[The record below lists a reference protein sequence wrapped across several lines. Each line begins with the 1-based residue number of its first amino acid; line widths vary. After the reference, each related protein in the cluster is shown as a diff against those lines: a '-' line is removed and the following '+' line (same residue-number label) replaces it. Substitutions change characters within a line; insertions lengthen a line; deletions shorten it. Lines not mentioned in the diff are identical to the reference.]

1 VRVRGA
7 SSAPGTTIVLLVRGG
22 MRGTLAPASGVPGRT
37 GLNHATIRPAC
48 RGRTTTTRG
57 TLGLFDGLLGLLSH
71 DVGIDLGT
79 ANTLVTVRNR
89 GIVISEPSVV
99 AMDTRSKRV
108 LAIGAEAKR
117 MVGRTPANIVAI
129 RPLRDGVISDFDV
142 TEQMIRYFINK
153 VHDRYA
159 RIPRPRVLV
168 GIPSG
173 VTEVEKRAVRDATI
187 NAGARWARL
196 IEEPM
201 AAAIGAGL
209 PVSEP
214 SGSLIV
220 DIGGGTTEVAV
231 VSLGG
236 IVVSRSVRI
245 GGDEMDTD
253 IVAFARRE
261 YNLLMGERTAEE
273 IKIAVGS
280 AYPDENADRT
290 VTFRGRDL
298 LTGLP
303 RSVEV
308 GGDQI
313 REALEPSVVQIVEA
327 IKETIEETPPEL
339 VADIMDQGIVLA
351 GGGALLAGLDRRVA
365 EATQMPVH
373 IADDPLTCVVRGTG
387 RVLEDLDTLERVLVA
402 EQYTRAPR

>member
-1 VRVRGA
+1 MPARNRIVP
-7 SSAPGTTIVLLVRGG
+7 APPSIVPQ
-22 MRGTLAPASGVPGRT
+22 APA
-37 GLNHATIRPAC
+37 HATQHP
-48 RGRTTTTRG
+48 GG
-57 TLGLFDGLLGLLSH
+57 SLGLLDGLLGLLSH

-142 TEQMIRYFINK
+142 TEQMIRYFISK

-231 VSLGG
+231 ISLGG

-253 IVAFARRE
+253 IVGFARRE

-280 AYPDENADRT
+280 AYPTEGGDERT

-308 GGDQI
+308 GSDQI
-313 REALEPSVVQIVEA
+313 REALEPSIAQIIDA

-351 GGGALLAGLDRRVA
+351 GGGALLVGLDRRVA

-387 RVLEDLDTLERVLVA
+387 RVLEELDQLERVLVS
-402 EQYTRAPR
+402 EQFTRAPR

>member
-1 VRVRGA
+1 
-7 SSAPGTTIVLLVRGG
+7 
-22 MRGTLAPASGVPGRT
+22 
-37 GLNHATIRPAC
+37 
-48 RGRTTTTRG
+48 
-57 TLGLFDGLLGLLSH
+57 LGLFDGLLGLLSH

-173 VTEVEKRAVRDATI
+173 VTEVEKRAVRDATV
-187 NAGARWARL
+187 NAGARWSRL

-231 VSLGG
+231 ISLGG
-236 IVVSRSVRI
+236 IVVSRSIRI

-253 IVAFARRE
+253 IVSFARRE

-280 AYPDENADRT
+280 AHPSESGEERT

-313 REALEPSVVQIVEA
+313 REALEPSILQIVDA

-351 GGGALLAGLDRRVA
+351 GGGALLSGLDRRVA

-387 RVLEDLDTLERVLVA
+387 RVLEDLDTLERVLVS
-402 EQYTRAPR
+402 EQFTRAPR

>member
-1 VRVRGA
+1 MGF
-7 SSAPGTTIVLLVRGG
+7 
-22 MRGTLAPASGVPGRT
+22 
-37 GLNHATIRPAC
+37 
-48 RGRTTTTRG
+48 
-57 TLGLFDGLLGLLSH
+57 FDGLLGLLSH

-99 AMDTRSKRV
+99 AMDTRTKHV

-117 MVGRTPANIVAI
+117 MVGRTPASIIAM

-142 TEQMIRYFINK
+142 TEQMLRYFIKK

-159 RIPRPRVLV
+159 QISRPRVLV

-236 IVVSRSVRI
+236 IVVSRSIRI
-245 GGDEMDTD
+245 GGDEMDSD
-253 IVAFARRE
+253 IVSFARRE

-280 AYPDENADRT
+280 AYPDDKADERT

-313 REALEPSVVQIVEA
+313 REALEPSIAQIVDA

-339 VADIMDQGIVLA
+339 VADVMDQGIVLA

-387 RVLEDLDTLERVLVA
+387 RVLEDLDTLERVLVS
-402 EQYTRAPR
+402 EQFTRAPR

>member
-1 VRVRGA
+1 
-7 SSAPGTTIVLLVRGG
+7 
-22 MRGTLAPASGVPGRT
+22 
-37 GLNHATIRPAC
+37 
-48 RGRTTTTRG
+48 
-57 TLGLFDGLLGLLSH
+57 
-71 DVGIDLGT
+71 
-79 ANTLVTVRNR
+79 
-89 GIVISEPSVV
+89 
-99 AMDTRSKRV
+99 MDTRTKRV

-117 MVGRTPANIVAI
+117 MVGRTPASIVAV

-142 TEQMIRYFINK
+142 TEQMIRYFIQK

-173 VTEVEKRAVRDATI
+173 VTEVEKRAVRDATL

-214 SGSLIV
+214 TGSLIV

-231 VSLGG
+231 ISLGG
-236 IVVSRSVRI
+236 IVVSRSIRI

-253 IVAFARRE
+253 IVSFARRE

-280 AYPDENADRT
+280 AYPMPNPRT

-303 RSVEV
+303 RGVEV
-308 GGDQI
+308 SSDQI
-313 REALEPSVVQIVEA
+313 REALEPSVVQIIDA

-351 GGGALLAGLDRRVA
+351 GGGALLIGLDKRVA

-373 IADDPLTCVVRGTG
+373 VADDPLTCVVRGCG
-387 RVLEDLDTLERVLVA
+387 KVLEELDTLERVMVS
-402 EQYTRAPR
+402 EQFTRAPR

>member
-1 VRVRGA
+1 
-7 SSAPGTTIVLLVRGG
+7 
-22 MRGTLAPASGVPGRT
+22 
-37 GLNHATIRPAC
+37 
-48 RGRTTTTRG
+48 
-57 TLGLFDGLLGLLSH
+57 LGLFDGLLGLLSH

-173 VTEVEKRAVRDATI
+173 VTEVEKRAVRDATV
-187 NAGARWARL
+187 NAGARWSRL

-231 VSLGG
+231 ISLGG

-253 IVAFARRE
+253 IVSFARRE

-280 AYPDENADRT
+280 AYPDEKGDERT

-313 REALEPSVVQIVEA
+313 REALEPSIVQIVEA

-351 GGGALLAGLDRRVA
+351 GGGALLGGLDRRVA

-387 RVLEDLDTLERVLVA
+387 RVLEELDQLERVLVS